1 MPCYTELEERIKYLE
16 GRESDSSKEAEAKLK
31 EEKDAALK
39 EQKMRYEARVKEIA
53 DQVGR
58 G

>member
-1 MPCYTELEERIKYLE
+1 MLCYTELEERIKYLE
-16 GRESDSSKEAEAKLK
+16 GREADSWNEAEAQLK

-39 EQKMRYEARVKEIA
+39 EQKTRYEARVKEIT

-58 G
+58 